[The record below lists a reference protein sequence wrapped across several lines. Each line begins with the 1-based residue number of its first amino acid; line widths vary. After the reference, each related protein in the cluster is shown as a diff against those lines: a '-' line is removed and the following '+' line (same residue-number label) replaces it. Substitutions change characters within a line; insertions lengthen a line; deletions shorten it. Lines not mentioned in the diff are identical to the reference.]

1 MGMNG
6 KIIGLED
13 WRFEDMASLGAEH
26 TTFLDRAC
34 AFLLALSPLLQFYVG
49 PVRNAGFT
57 IMVLIAPLL
66 VLRLAKT
73 ASTGRVDT
81 RCMFAVIPMLLFQLF
96 KLFDHGVTINK
107 LVYCVFFLVVFVA
120 AAAGCINVRLL
131 VKYAMLVCLAA
142 SALLVVQYFCFY
154 LLGFHLQLA
163 PTSLFLPSSEAWT
176 LGVQTG
182 LYGLRGIKNGFYR
195 PSAFFMEPS
204 HMFLYA
210 FPVLA
215 LLLLSRRMNAWRM
228 INAALITVGMIL
240 STSGM
245 GIVVAAGLWGVYIAL
260 YRSKRSRKNVAR
272 FKNLLT
278 ARSIVLIFG
287 ALVLVTAMYFT
298 VPVFKKAADRLL
310 QSSPTGQSSAVS
322 GRNKKAN
329 ELIRNMSGTELVTGV
344 TEDLTGLNFNL
355 PGFHATLYKYGWI
368 GLILSYW
375 FYVQFLFRTRGA
387 GFWISAVILVVS
399 FFSAH
404 THGTFFL
411 QYYLLVLLNAMYM
424 SGKQPAEEKLPAG
437 AGCAPSG
444 GKSGQQEVI
453 SGIN

>member
-1 MGMNG
+1 MND
-6 KIIGLED
+6 KIIGLSD
-13 WRFEDMASLGAEH
+13 HLFEEIASLGAEH
-26 TTFLDRAC
+26 TTLPDRVC

-57 IMVLIAPLL
+57 VMVLIAPLL
-66 VLRLAKT
+66 VLRLAKIT
-73 ASTGRVDT
+73 ANGRADR
-81 RCMFAVIPMLLFQLF
+81 RCLIAVVPMLLFQLF
-96 KLFDHGVTINK
+96 KLFDHGVTVNK
-107 LVYCVFFLVVFVA
+107 LFYCVFFLVVFIA

-131 VKYAMLVCLAA
+131 VKYAVLVCLAA

-154 LLGFHLQLA
+154 VLGFHLQLA

-204 HMFLYA
+204 HLFLYA

-215 LLLLSRRMNAWRM
+215 LLLLSRGISRRR
-228 INAALITVGMIL
+228 IVTAALITLGMIL

-245 GIVVAAGLWGVYIAL
+245 GIVVAAGLWGVFIAL
-260 YRSKRSRKNVAR
+260 YRTRKDRKNIAR
-272 FKNLLT
+272 FRNLLT

-287 ALVLVTAMYFT
+287 ALALMIFMYFT
-298 VPVFKKAADRLL
+298 VPVFRKAADRLL

-329 ELIRNMSGTELVTGV
+329 ELVKDMSGKELVIGV

-368 GLILSYW
+368 GLILSYC
-375 FYVQFLFRTRGA
+375 FYLQFLFRVRGA
-387 GFWISAVILVVS
+387 GFWISVIILIVS

-411 QYYLLVLLNAMYM
+411 QYYLLVLLNAVHM
-424 SGKQPAEEKLPAG
+424 SEKRPAEAKAAAG
-437 AGCAPSG
+437 AA
-444 GKSGQQEVI
+444 GKIGQQEII
-453 SGIN
+453 SEIN